1 MLYPLFNWTQ
11 IWKYVS
17 NKYIDKKSREIV
29 NRYVHEIL
37 NTKDR
42 LYMMKISNE
51 NKCLYCGDVENN
63 MHIFYFCPSA
73 KSILIWLMSVLKK
86 FCKIETKS
94 LLRILKLDFRTPTKK
109 DENTAIIILSDFISG
124 LWYGR
129 SIGLLTDDPN
139 LITFVKNRMAKTKRI
154 LSQAYANKLENLFT
168 KEYILH
174 AFCK

>member
-1 MLYPLFNWTQ
+1 MAKPSQNIHIYSIYRLFPYFFIPNSIQPRHT
-11 IWKYVS
+11 S
-17 NKYIDKKSREIV
+17 LTTETLHLKYIQ
-29 NRYVHEIL
+29 
-37 NTKDR
+37 
-42 LYMMKISNE
+42 
-51 NKCLYCGDVENN
+51 
-63 MHIFYFCPSA
+63 FPS
-73 KSILIWLMSVLKK
+73 
-86 FCKIETKS
+86 FKIETKS